1 MLVPMVRLE
10 RVRGSDGNPAG
21 AHKTAAK
28 KGGPKLVLIVSADVD
43 RARDPV
49 LQTPARGEECAG
61 VVGVEPTR
69 RIAYSFRPREI
80 HVPVSDEEFSVGMQL
95 RIAPPGVDG
104 ARSHGVLAKAGGIG
118 HAVGWNFT
126 VSAIEIAIAL
136 AELNGPPLAQV
147 ACYRLNAEAVQ
158 VVRKAGKVPVNP
170 EVGAVDWTP
179 MAIRVQ
185 AHVEGKVRR
194 AEPDAEGGS
203 GFQPGRD
210 DLR

>member
-1 MLVPMVRLE
+1 MVRLE

-28 KGGPKLVLIVSADVD
+28 KGGPKLVLIVGADVD
-43 RARDPV
+43 GGCYPV
-49 LQTPARGEECAG
+49 FQAPARGEERAG
-61 VVGVEPTR
+61 VVGVEPSR
-69 RIAYSFRPREI
+69 WVSHRLHSREI
-80 HVPVSDEEFSVGMQL
+80 HVSVSDHEFGVGMQL
-95 RIAPPGVDG
+95 RVAPPGVDG
-104 ARSHGVLAKAGGIG
+104 ARLCGVLAKTGGIG
-118 HAVGWNFT
+118 LAVGWNFT
-126 VSAIEIAIAL
+126 AGAIEIAIAL